1 MKGEVQVRKAIEVEV
16 IGFNSNADIEEEV
29 KVFFI
34 RGKDIPKNKFD
45 ELIKDNLHLCYS
57 FFDTNMVL
65 RNANH
70 SSDLNRWELNSIDLV
85 EVTC

>member
-1 MKGEVQVRKAIEVEV
+1 MTKAIEVEV

-29 KVFFI
+29 KGLFI

-57 FFDTNMVL
+57 FFDENMVL
-65 RNANH
+65 SNAEH
-70 SSDLNRWELNSIDLV
+70 SSDLDSWELNSIDLV
-85 EVTC
+85 EVP